1 MGDNALLVDVRG
13 LAKMLSISKREIERM
28 AADGRLPP
36 PIRLGK
42 RMVRWRLETIRRW
55 AEELEKAPAEQPG

>member
-1 MGDNALLVDVRG
+1 MDDVLLVDVRG
-13 LAKMLSISKREIERM
+13 LTRMLSISKREVERM

-42 RMVRWRLETIRRW
+42 RMVRWRVETIRRW
-55 AEELEKAPAEQPG
+55 AEELEKAPTEKRE